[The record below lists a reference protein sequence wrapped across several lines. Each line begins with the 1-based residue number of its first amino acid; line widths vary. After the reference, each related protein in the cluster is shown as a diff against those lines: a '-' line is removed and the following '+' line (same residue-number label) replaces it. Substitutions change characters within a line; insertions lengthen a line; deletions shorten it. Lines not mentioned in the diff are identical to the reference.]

1 MIPVELLNVY
11 RTILYTRIVVIKE
24 MYNNKYRNDCSGTLR
39 QIKIHNAYTLERT
52 SDNSSKSNNR
62 AKLANSNINEALWQH

>member
-11 RTILYTRIVVIKE
+11 RTIFVVIKE